1 MSSRSRSRTAVR
13 DEEDDSDGEVEEP
26 PVAEPEAADSDDDI
40 VHFAW
45 QRGQVLGSRYQLEEL
60 LGDGAFGRVLLA
72 KDMQDDR
79 YVALKI
85 IRDVERYRENAKI
98 EASILKDIRIADVD
112 GTSNCVVLHEVFLHS
127 DVFFCMVCEVLGDSL
142 YDFLKWNGY
151 RGYWLQDIQAFAKQ
165 SLKGLSFL
173 HNMSLTHTDLK
184 PENILLRT
192 RDSPR
197 TAHFPRADFQPPSER
212 YAKVSYA
219 RPASNDIKLIDFGN
233 ATYVDM
239 HHSSVIQTRQYR
251 SPEVILNM
259 GWSEK
264 ADLWSLG
271 CILFELYSG
280 NMLFQTHSSPE
291 HLALMERILGP
302 FPVSML
308 GRANHKAKQRF
319 LTPDQDKLQWPVL
332 YPQGT
337 ETQESIMRVFQ
348 EWRLQD
354 RCPPEHQ
361 AFVGFLRQMLML
373 DPCERVDA
381 KEALRAEFFLKEYNE

>member
-1 MSSRSRSRTAVR
+1 MAALSWVHRSLCQPFCLA
-13 DEEDDSDGEVEEP
+13 
-26 PVAEPEAADSDDDI
+26 AWEA
-40 VHFAW
+40 FC
-45 QRGQVLGSRYQLEEL
+45 
-60 LGDGAFGRVLLA
+60 
-72 KDMQDDR
+72 
-79 YVALKI
+79 
-85 IRDVERYRENAKI
+85 RDVGG
-98 EASILKDIRIADVD
+98 ILCLA
-112 GTSNCVVLHEVFLHS
+112 GVVLHEVFLHS

-142 YDFLKWNGY
+142 YDFLSLGCGPCACSAADVLLCMIGTWLRKWNGY

-291 HLALMERILGP
+291 HLALMETWSTG
-302 FPVSML
+302 
-308 GRANHKAKQRF
+308 GGGAAK
-319 LTPDQDKLQWPVL
+319 LTSPGGSL
-332 YPQGT
+332 
-337 ETQESIMRVFQ
+337 S
-348 EWRLQD
+348 
-354 RCPPEHQ
+354 
-361 AFVGFLRQMLML
+361 
-373 DPCERVDA
+373 
-381 KEALRAEFFLKEYNE
+381 